1 MKVSGRSR
9 GTSGEWEKPFWQQRG
24 WIVSAGFLLALL
36 ALAGVVIATGDDDTG
51 PGDAMKQPTPASSEP
66 SKSSGGQDERPAG
79 CRTDDS
85 DQEKPTAAPSD
96 FTWKANGTG
105 LVPVSRTA
113 GPLKFDGPV
122 WSCFAHTPQGA
133 VMAAHAITDHLS
145 YKGWREVVEKQVV
158 PGPGRDALIASRSK
172 EEDKP
177 LSGKPDAG
185 GYAAYTVLSYNKSE
199 TTLMMVLRGPG
210 TTYAATS
217 INMKW
222 HAGDWKLAP
231 EPDGTIYQG
240 MSRVAGTKGFI
251 TWEA

>member
-1 MKVSGRSR
+1 MMPSGRSR
-9 GTSGEWEKPFWQQRG
+9 GNSGEWEKPFWQQRG

-36 ALAGVVIATGDDDTG
+36 ALAGVVIATGEEG
-51 PGDAMKQPTPASSEP
+51 PGQDDAVKQPTPASSEP
-66 SKSSGGQDERPAG
+66 SGSSGGQDDRPAG

-85 DQEKPTAAPSD
+85 DQEKPTAAPAD
-96 FTWKANGTG
+96 FAWKANGTG
-105 LVPVSRTA
+105 LVPVSETA

-158 PGPGRDALIASRSK
+158 PGPGRDALIASRSR

-185 GYAAYTVLSYNKSE
+185 GYAAYTVLTYNKSE
-199 TTLMMVLRGPG
+199 TTLMMLLRGPG
-210 TTYAATS
+210 TAYAATS
-217 INMKW
+217 VNVKW
-222 HAGDWKLAP
+222 HDGDWKLAP

-240 MSRVAGTKGFI
+240 MSRVSGTKGFI